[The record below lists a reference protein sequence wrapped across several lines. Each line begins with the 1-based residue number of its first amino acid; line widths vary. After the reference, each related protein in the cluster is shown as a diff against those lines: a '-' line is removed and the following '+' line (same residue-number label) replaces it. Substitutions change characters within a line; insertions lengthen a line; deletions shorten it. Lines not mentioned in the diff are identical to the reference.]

1 MKIII
6 TESQLKKLI
15 KNNLNENFFDFHS
28 MNYDDQKKIY
38 NIFKDSYEK
47 SVGVS
52 WTEDKFFNRSR
63 NWKFYG
69 DENGFISI
77 RPQNSGFYKLVGVA
91 GSLKGILKGLDYL
104 NNQDYPIWGM
114 VSEDIKNMALRK
126 GFKEPSK
133 SELTMLYNNIPS
145 SVFGGVETEVNTD
158 GSLTLK
164 YPDVVDTKK
173 YFIANEK
180 YFDKMKNLKY

>member
-1 MKIII
+1 
-6 TESQLKKLI
+6 
-15 KNNLNENFFDFHS
+15 
-28 MNYDDQKKIY
+28 
-38 NIFKDSYEK
+38 
-47 SVGVS
+47 
-52 WTEDKFFNRSR
+52 
-63 NWKFYG
+63 
-69 DENGFISI
+69 
-77 RPQNSGFYKLVGVA
+77 
-91 GSLKGILKGLDYL
+91 
-104 NNQDYPIWGM
+104 
-114 VSEDIKNMALRK
+114 MALRK

-164 YPDVVDTKK
+164 YPDVGDTKK